1 MATEAINLLR
11 EALDMPKQLEYNQT
25 GVGQIIDRN
34 QNIILINDI
43 GHPASHLDY
52 TASYIILYYS
62 CTK

>member
-1 MATEAINLLR
+1 MATEAINLLH
-11 EALDMPKQLEYNQT
+11 EALDIPKQLEYNHT

-34 QNIILINDI
+34 QNINDI

-52 TASYIILYYS
+52 TASCIILYYS